1 MPTLTSC
8 KTECTLSFEFRSL
21 KYTQTVSTEN
31 PPVCNNK
38 TPVLSYTKRSK
49 KKKSISLAM
58 RAKLK
63 VKHSFACSPII
74 LLYILYLLFAEKEMA
89 VSQKQSPLPL

>member
-1 MPTLTSC
+1 
-8 KTECTLSFEFRSL
+8 
-21 KYTQTVSTEN
+21 
-31 PPVCNNK
+31 
-38 TPVLSYTKRSK
+38 
-49 KKKSISLAM
+49 M